1 MGITVDVKKLMQYD
15 RFLHALPVLIII
27 VAIGLTYVQYIV
39 EKKIEEREH
48 ERRTKRE
55 NMVKLKS
62 YFKKQEDKF
71 DKIGYLGDMFKL
83 MQEHLNKIR
92 ELIDMNEKAVA
103 ELDDPNI
110 RKKLKQKHSVHE
122 KLDKEGKIKQ
132 IDELKK
138 DVYDMLE
145 NMRAPDGRTLIE
157 IYKQMEVKKKLA

>member
-1 MGITVDVKKLMQYD
+1 VQYD
-15 RFLHALPVLIII
+15 RFLHALPVLIIL

-92 ELIDMNEKAVA
+92 ELIDQNEKAV
-103 ELDDPNI
+103 
-110 RKKLKQKHSVHE
+110 
-122 KLDKEGKIKQ
+122 
-132 IDELKK
+132 
-138 DVYDMLE
+138 M
-145 NMRAPDGRTLIE
+145 E
-157 IYKQMEVKKKLA
+157 ISARS